1 MEIKIIGLI
10 KSLKCVRLYINSTS
24 GVWTDFQ
31 TRKVHDMNKLGK
43 IFAYDAIGVFP
54 KR

>member
-1 MEIKIIGLI
+1 M
-10 KSLKCVRLYINSTS
+10 KSLKCVRLYINS

-31 TRKVHDMNKLGK
+31 TRNVHDMNKLGK
-43 IFAYDAIGVFP
+43 IFAYDAIGLFP